1 MRKSVIARLSR
12 EISAARQALPSDT
25 SPVSPELQT
34 DSSPAEPSRKPETS
48 FGDDENILQ
57 LDSGDGCTTL

>member
-1 MRKSVIARLSR
+1 MNTKVGWQFPPPGDLPDP
-12 EISAARQALPSDT
+12 EIKPT